1 MWIFFIR
8 SENFFI
14 STSTQL
20 RLWNINPVSPFA
32 TGSTWKPRKNF
43 LGRIFSSKNRLT
55 VCSVMGSAISS
66 AFLWMEQLFPAVW
79 IPRGTLT
86 LAISM
91 KDHSQRFSPLLV
103 PRHCT
108 MVFHAEPHPKNY
120 AGAVVMPSVTPSYN
134 RFSFFR
140 IQKASSLTGM
150 LSKNHREVNPRQTCP
165 IRLSGWSA

>member
-20 RLWNINPVSPFA
+20 RLWNINPVSPFV

-43 LGRIFSSKNRLT
+43 PGRIFSSKNRLT

-66 AFLWMEQLFPAVW
+66 VFLWTERSFHAVW
-79 IPRGTLT
+79 IQRGTLT
-86 LAISM
+86 SETSM
-91 KDHSQRFSPLLV
+91 KDRLQRFSPLLV
-103 PRHCT
+103 PKHCT
-108 MVFHAEPHPKNY
+108 TVFHAEPHPKNY
-120 AGAVVMPSVTPSYN
+120 AGAAVMLSVTPSYN
-134 RFSFFR
+134 RFNFFR